1 MSAPAVPVALRQAP
15 RPKYLALVFIGAQRT
30 LAYPRTVLLSL
41 LTNTVWLAISYHLWS
56 AVFDGASQ
64 VGGLDWPRMRTYL
77 LLAQSANLLIN
88 ASSSV
93 HRMLRL
99 IRTGDIAIELLRP
112 YDILTSQL
120 AFSAGAALV
129 EGVLGVL
136 VAAGLGLTFLDV
148 LPAASPAAAALFLV
162 SLLLGFLVRFMVS
175 LITSLLCLWTKH
187 WLGLHWMQ
195 AALLSIFSGALV
207 PLHLYPGWLRSL
219 CEVFPFQGIIHTP
232 ISIYLGEL
240 QGSALLQALGLQ
252 VFWVVALWGLARLLW
267 NPGRQALDIQGG

>member
-1 MSAPAVPVALRQAP
+1 MSGPASPVALRQDP
-15 RPKYLALVFIGAQRT
+15 RSKYLALVFIGAQRT

-41 LTNTVWLAISYHLWS
+41 LSNTVWLAISYSLWS
-56 AVFDGASQ
+56 AVFDGTSQ
-64 VGGLDWPRMRTYL
+64 VGGLDWARMRTYL
-77 LLAQSANLLIN
+77 LLAQSANLLLN

-112 YDILTSQL
+112 YDVLTSQL

-129 EGVLGVL
+129 EAVLGTL
-136 VAAGLGLTFLDV
+136 VAVGLGLTVLDV
-148 LPAASPAAAALFLV
+148 LPAASPAAAALFLA
-162 SLLLGFLVRFMVS
+162 SLLLGFLVRFMVG
-175 LITSLLCLWTKH
+175 LITSLLCLWTKN

-195 AALLSIFSGALV
+195 AALLSVFSGALV
-207 PLHLYPGWLRSL
+207 PLDLYPAWLRSL
-219 CEVFPFQGIIHTP
+219 SLALPFQGIIHTP

-252 VFWVVALWGLARLLW
+252 ALWVVALWGLARLLW
-267 NPGRQALDIQGG
+267 NPGRKALDIQGG

>member
-1 MSAPAVPVALRQAP
+1 MSDPAAQVALRQEP
-15 RPKYLALVFIGAQRT
+15 RPKYLALVLIGAQRT

-41 LTNTVWLAISYHLWS
+41 LTNTVWLALSYHLWN
-56 AVFDGASQ
+56 AVFSGTSQ
-64 VGGLDWPRMRTYL
+64 MGGFDWTRMRTYL

-112 YDILTSQL
+112 YDVLTSQL

-129 EGVLGVL
+129 EGALGAL
-136 VAAGLGLTFLDV
+136 VATGLGLTLLDV

-162 SLLLGFLVRFMVS
+162 SLLLGFLVRFLVS

-195 AALLSIFSGALV
+195 ATLVSVFSGALV
-207 PLHLYPGWLRSL
+207 PLELYPDWLRSL
-219 CEVFPFQGIIHTP
+219 CLVFPFQGIIHTP
-232 ISIYLGEL
+232 LSIYLGDL
-240 QGSALLQALGLQ
+240 QGLALLQALGLQ
-252 VFWVVALWGLARLLW
+252 ALWVVALWGLARALW
-267 NPGRQALDIQGG
+267 SPGLRALDIQGG